1 VEVYISLWANVSRE
15 VAERIQVVIFLQSLN
30 GCVSELRDVSLL
42 LVELREGAAEEL
54 LVVRIG
60 VSSEGIQAAAKVFD
74 SLRLRCE
81 NRVEQIGN

>member
-1 VEVYISLWANVSRE
+1 
-15 VAERIQVVIFLQSLN
+15 
-30 GCVSELRDVSLL
+30 LRDVSLL

>member
-1 VEVYISLWANVSRE
+1 MEIYISLWANFSRE

-30 GCVSELRDVSLL
+30 DCVSELRDVSLL